1 MRFLVD
7 ANVPLSVAPRI
18 RSLGYE
24 ATDVREIAMGSADD
38 ALIARHARDNAF
50 CLIPRDKDF
59 GDIRNYPPAN
69 YAGIVVLNLPD
80 DTVAPIAVRV
90 VESFLSRKEWL
101 DRLPG
106 HLAIVES
113 WRVRFRPA

>member
-7 ANVPLSVAPRI
+7 ANLPLSTAPQM
-18 RSLGYE
+18 RSLGHE
-24 ATDVREIAMGSADD
+24 VADVRDIGLGTADD
-38 ALIARHARDNAF
+38 SLIASHARENGF
-50 CLIPRDKDF
+50 CLITRDKDF

-80 DTVAPIAVRV
+80 DTVAPVVLRV
-90 VESFLSRKEWL
+90 LESFLSHKEWL

>member
-7 ANVPLSVAPRI
+7 ANLPLSIAPRM
-18 RSLGYE
+18 RSLGHE
-24 ATDVREIAMGSADD
+24 AADVREIGMGTADD
-38 ALIARHARDNAF
+38 SVIAHHARENGF
-50 CLIPRDKDF
+50 CLLTRDKDF

-80 DTVAPIAVRV
+80 DTVAHVVVRIL
-90 VESFLSRKEWL
+90 ESFLSHHEWL

-106 HLAIVES
+106 RLAIVES
-113 WRVRFRPA
+113 WRVR